1 MTFVTSWSPYSA
13 PCASLRFSW
22 NVLVL
27 EYEGKLPPLVTFSD
41 SSPVDKKTGNKR
53 VFSAERWDENRKM
66 SKVTG
71 NFEESIYQKNKLTT
85 ATAFFYKLQKDFSIS
100 NYFHSSNF
108 IPLTTQNKNHIVVKD
123 MESFQIKLQCSE
135 DY

>member
-1 MTFVTSWSPYSA
+1 M
-13 PCASLRFSW
+13 
-22 NVLVL
+22 L
-27 EYEGKLPPLVTFSD
+27 EYEGKLPSLVTFSD